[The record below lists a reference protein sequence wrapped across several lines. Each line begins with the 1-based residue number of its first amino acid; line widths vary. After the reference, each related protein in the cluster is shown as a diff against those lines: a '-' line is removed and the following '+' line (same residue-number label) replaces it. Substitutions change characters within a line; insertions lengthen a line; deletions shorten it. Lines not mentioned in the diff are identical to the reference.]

1 MTKESNAPKESA
13 IVEVSAE
20 TKALVEK
27 EMPEESELVKNETM
41 ALIEAIKTKAQSETQ
56 KAGEFTRDKYLEALR
71 SVREDI
77 EKLEFKPENIEK
89 SFKLIQ
95 EEAEKNWDSL
105 AKQVSDLGDRLTEAA
120 KAAWEKL
127 TAPGSEA
134 DSSDS
139 KS

>member
-1 MTKESNAPKESA
+1 MSNESNTPKESA
-13 IVEVSAE
+13 IGKVSPE

-27 EMPEESELVKNETM
+27 EMPGESQLVKEETM
-41 ALIEAIKTKAQSETQ
+41 ALIEAIKTKAQLESR

-71 SVREDI
+71 SVRTEID
-77 EKLEFKPENIEK
+77 KLEFKPEKVEE

-105 AKQVSDLGDRLTEAA
+105 VKQVSELGDRLTEAA
-120 KAAWEKL
+120 QAAWEKL
-127 TAPGSEA
+127 TAPRSEE

>member
-1 MTKESNAPKESA
+1 MTKESNVSKESA
-13 IVEVSAE
+13 IVEVSPE

-27 EMPEESELVKNETM
+27 EMPEESQLVKNETM

-56 KAGEFTRDKYLEALR
+56 KAGEFTREKYLEAVR
-71 SVREDI
+71 SVRKDI
-77 EKLEFKPENIEK
+77 EKLEFKPEKIEE

-105 AKQVSDLGDRLTEAA
+105 TKQVSDLGDRLTEAA

-127 TAPGSEA
+127 SAPRSEA

-139 KS
+139 QS